1 MHTSKE
7 KLSGRV
13 QGCMRMRMG
22 KDEVMEKKRATHVS
36 RRVKAHMRKK
46 K

>member
-22 KDEVMEKKRATHVS
+22 KEEVMEKKKATRLS
-36 RRVKAHMRKK
+36 RGVKAYLRKK